1 MNIHQVEALLLQG
14 KKRPELPEVN
24 SINFTKV
31 LSVIDKRIKIS
42 LFLKTKKV
50 KDYISL
56 LAKEENLMS
65 NDYFCSVGIGR
76 NAKTWIDTR
85 IATYLVSELS
95 TKFKYHLINSLIMT
109 NNDIIL
115 ECKKVPKMALSKKY
129 RGHGK
134 IRDL

>member
-14 KKRPELPEVN
+14 KRRPELPKVK

-31 LSVIDKRIKIS
+31 LSVMDKKIKIS

-50 KDYISL
+50 KAYINL
-56 LAKEENLMS
+56 LAKEENLVS
-65 NDYFCSVGIGR
+65 SDYFCSVGIGR
-76 NAKTWIDTR
+76 NAKTWIDSR

-95 TKFKYHLINSLIMT
+95 AKFKYHLINSLIMT

-129 RGHGK
+129 REDDK

>member
-56 LAKEENLMS
+56 LAKEESLMS

-109 NNDIIL
+109 NDDIIL

-129 RGHGK
+129 RGYGK
-134 IRDL
+134 IGDV